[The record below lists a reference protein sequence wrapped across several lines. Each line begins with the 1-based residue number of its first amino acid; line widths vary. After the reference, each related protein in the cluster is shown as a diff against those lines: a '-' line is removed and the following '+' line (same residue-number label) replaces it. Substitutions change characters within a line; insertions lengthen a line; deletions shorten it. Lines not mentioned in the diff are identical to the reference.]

1 LFGLGQSKQFDAMKK
16 SILILSAA
24 LGAGQASFC
33 SAQIL
38 FSENFDSQ
46 TTGATVSG
54 FTVVSPTTA
63 TPLPTGRGVV
73 VVDEG
78 PPNKAAWFYDY
89 DTGGNARVEQDFGPL
104 NHAHLSLTFRR
115 NADIAVDP
123 GTESTRGFYV
133 TFGYQGLSQG
143 TQANRVL
150 EFRLFNNGAYRMNR
164 GIQDSGGNFVSSSVT
179 PTATFEPSGPTFN
192 THTLDLFIYSGLPG
206 GTPLA
211 YTGPDLVPRLLDPN
225 SFSVFIDG
233 TFITPTSGATANGNF
248 GVFQS
253 TFYNATNNIGRFGLV
268 TGGASSLTGFDFI
281 VDNIVLSP
289 IPEPS
294 GLGVLALGGVAW
306 LLRRK
311 RAL

>member
-1 LFGLGQSKQFDAMKK
+1 MKK
-16 SILILSAA
+16 TIAILTAA
-24 LGAGQASFC
+24 LGAGCASFC

-38 FSENFDSQ
+38 FSENFDLQ

-78 PPNKAAWFYDY
+78 PLNKAAWFYDY

-123 GTESTRGFYV
+123 SSETTRAFYV
-133 TFGYQGLSQG
+133 TLGYFGLGQG
-143 TQANRVL
+143 TQANRIL
-150 EFRLFNNGAYRMNR
+150 EFRLFSNGQFRTPR
-164 GIQDSGGNFVSSSVT
+164 GVQDAGGNLISTSVT
-179 PTATFEPSGPTFN
+179 PAVNYEPFGPTFN
-192 THTLDLFIYSGLPG
+192 THTLDIFLYSGLPG
-206 GTPLA
+206 EPPLP

-225 SFSVFIDG
+225 SFSVFING
-233 TFITPTSGATANGNF
+233 TFIAPPSSPTANGNF

-268 TGGASSLTGFDFI
+268 TGGAAALTGFDFI

-294 GLGVLALGGVAW
+294 ALGLLAMGAAAW
-306 LLRRK
+306 LVRRK